1 MADTP
6 NQPPDDA
13 VSDDVDTGEPIAAL
27 ADLREPTSGGFLSGI
42 RRRLQR
48 RTLVEDVGEFSWL
61 GFTFIA
67 MSLVGLVFQLLQPGR
82 RDEGDE

>member
-6 NQPPDDA
+6 NQPPDEPLTE
-13 VSDDVDTGEPIAAL
+13 DVDTGEPIVAL
-27 ADLREPTSGGFLSGI
+27 ADLGEPTSSGFLGGI

-61 GFTFIA
+61 GLTFIA
-67 MSLVGLVFQLLQPGR
+67 MSLVGLVFQLLQAGR
-82 RDEGDE
+82 RDEGDK